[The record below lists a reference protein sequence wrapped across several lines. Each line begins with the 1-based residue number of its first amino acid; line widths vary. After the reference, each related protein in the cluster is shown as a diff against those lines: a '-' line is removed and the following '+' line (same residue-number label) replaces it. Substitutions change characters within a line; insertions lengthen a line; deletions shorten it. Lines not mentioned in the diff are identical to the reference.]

1 MEALYKFNGEE
12 NSFNFQTSLR
22 ASEKVNFVHFVENL
36 IVNDGVYE
44 HIIKDLMFDYAI
56 ITFFTDVNI
65 GEIFDSE
72 NIGLDDVEDI
82 VLGTDIVNIVKENAE
97 EGLISELYKAVGY
110 CVEQHFGIKTNTVSD
125 AIIKFID
132 NANDKILGKYDI
144 DEVMNMANIISN
156 SVGKVSAKDIWNS
169 YAESDARAWKE
180 DE

>member
-22 ASEKVNFVHFVENL
+22 ASEKINFVDYVESL
-36 IVNDGVYE
+36 IIADGVYE
-44 HIIKDLMFDYAI
+44 HVIKDLVFDYAI
-56 ITFFTDVNI
+56 IVFFTDINI
-65 GEIFDSE
+65 GEIFNSE
-72 NIGLDDVEDI
+72 NIDINDVEDI
-82 VLGTDIVNIVKENAE
+82 VIGTGVADIVKENAE
-97 EGLISELYKAVGY
+97 EGLIAELYKAVGY
-110 CVEQHFGIKTNTVSD
+110 RVEQVTGIKTNTVSD
-125 AIIKFID
+125 SIIRFID

-156 SVGKVSAKDIWNS
+156 SVGKISAKDIWDS